1 MWRTI
6 YSGNKTSTYRL
17 LSHWLALLTS
27 LNWNESPAHFL
38 LRIILLLLSFTVI
51 CMLPSAHGESSPH
64 SSSGSQLLLSSLLQ
78 SHSLHVIFSPS
89 SCSRTSSLFFNS
101 ISTSL
106 VSSSLYPHSWKLSFF
121 SFIHFHSFFSS
132 YLAVICVSLF
142 CACHVSSL
150 ITVSLHSYLVSRCI
164 YSSCIFS
171 SEDST
176 TMQQ

>member
-1 MWRTI
+1 M
-6 YSGNKTSTYRL
+6 SL
-17 LSHWLALLTS
+17 LPIFNTAYYT
-27 LNWNESPAHFL
+27 AFCFL
-38 LRIILLLLSFTVI
+38 LVI
-51 CMLPSAHGESSPH
+51 CMLPSAHGETSPH
-64 SSSGSQLLLSSLLQ
+64 SSLLLGASCYFLLCYNLPQ
-78 SHSLHVIFSPS
+78 LLHVIFSPS

-132 YLAVICVSLF
+132 HLAVICVSLF

-150 ITVSLHSYLVSRCI
+150 ITISLHSYLVSRCI

>member
-1 MWRTI
+1 M
-6 YSGNKTSTYRL
+6 
-17 LSHWLALLTS
+17 
-27 LNWNESPAHFL
+27 
-38 LRIILLLLSFTVI
+38 V
-51 CMLPSAHGESSPH
+51 PSAYGEISLH
-64 SSSGSQLLLSSLLQ
+64 SSLLWGLVATFFFAIT
-78 SHSLHVIFSPS
+78 SLTRCDSFPPTR
-89 SCSRTSSLFFNS
+89 SRTASLFFNS

-132 YLAVICVSLF
+132 HLADICIPLF

-164 YSSCIFS
+164 YSSSIFS
-171 SEDST
+171 SEGST

>member
-6 YSGNKTSTYRL
+6 YSGKKASTYRL
-17 LSHWLALLTS
+17 LSHWLALVTS
-27 LNWNESPAHFL
+27 LNWNESPTHFKL
-38 LRIILLLLSFTVI
+38 YIILPSTFFYSHLHSALSPWRDYSTLF
-51 CMLPSAHGESSPH
+51 

-78 SHSLHVIFSPS
+78 PHSLPVIFSPS

-101 ISTSL
+101 NSTSL

-132 YLAVICVSLF
+132 HLAVISLF

>member
-1 MWRTI
+1 M
-6 YSGNKTSTYRL
+6 
-17 LSHWLALLTS
+17 S
-27 LNWNESPAHFL
+27 LPP
-38 LRIILLLLSFTVI
+38 ILNYILYCLLLSFTVI
-51 CMLPSAHGESSPH
+51 CMLPSAHGEITPH
-64 SSSGSQLLLSSLLQ
+64 SSLLLGASCYFLLCYNLT
-78 SHSLHVIFSPS
+78 HYMGFFSPS

-101 ISTSL
+101 NSTSL

-132 YLAVICVSLF
+132 HLAVICTSLF

>member
-1 MWRTI
+1 MSI
-6 YSGNKTSTYRL
+6 LPIFNCILYCFC
-17 LSHWLALLTS
+17 
-27 LNWNESPAHFL
+27 FL
-38 LRIILLLLSFTVI
+38 FTVI
-51 CMLPSAHGESSPH
+51 CMLPSAHGEISPH
-64 SSSGSQLLLSSLLQ
+64 SSLLLGASCYFLLCYN
-78 SHSLHVIFSPS
+78 LTPYMWFFSPS

-132 YLAVICVSLF
+132 HLAVICISLF

>member
-1 MWRTI
+1 M
-6 YSGNKTSTYRL
+6 SL
-17 LSHWLALLTS
+17 LLIF
-27 LNWNESPAHFL
+27 NC
-38 LRIILLLLSFTVI
+38 ILDCLLLSLIVI
-51 CMLPSAHGESSPH
+51 CMLPSAHGEISPH
-64 SSSGSQLLLSSLLQ
+64 SSPLLLGANCYFLLCYNLT
-78 SHSLHVIFSPS
+78 HYMWFFSPS

-132 YLAVICVSLF
+132 HLAAICIPLF